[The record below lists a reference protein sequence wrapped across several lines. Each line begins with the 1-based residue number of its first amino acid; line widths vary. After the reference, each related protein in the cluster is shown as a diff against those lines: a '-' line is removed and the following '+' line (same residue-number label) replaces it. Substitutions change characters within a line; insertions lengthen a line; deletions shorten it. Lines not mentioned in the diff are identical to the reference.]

1 MTRRDFIKEFSLEI
15 QKLLTHDHNL
25 LPKFRK
31 AQSEPARARRS
42 LARRRGARRTDRQ
55 VQSIRA
61 VTNAA
66 AAARKVTILL
76 LMWKLAGAA
85 ARGKLLSA
93 QATSI

>member
-1 MTRRDFIKEFSLEI
+1 MTRREFIKEFNLEI

-25 LPKFRK
+25 LPKFRV

-42 LARRRGARRTDRQ
+42 FARRRAARRTDSQ

-66 AAARKVTILL
+66 AAARK
-76 LMWKLAGAA
+76 
-85 ARGKLLSA
+85 
-93 QATSI
+93 